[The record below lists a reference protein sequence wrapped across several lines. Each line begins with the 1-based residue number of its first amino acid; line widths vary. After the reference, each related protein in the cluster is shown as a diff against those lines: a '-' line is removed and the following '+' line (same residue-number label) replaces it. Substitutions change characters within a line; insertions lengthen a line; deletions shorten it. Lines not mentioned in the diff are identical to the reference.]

1 MLHTPLPAW
10 LAAVRPTLQPPVCN
24 RMLYASPRGLQI
36 MVVGGPNERSDFHV
50 ESGEELF
57 LQLEGGM
64 VLRVEERGV
73 LRDVAIGE
81 GQAFLL
87 PPHVP
92 HSPQR
97 SAGTLGLVLERAR
110 REGDGPDGLRWY
122 TADGATVLYE
132 ETFHCTDLATQLGPV
147 IARFRA
153 SEQARTGAPD
163 AAAPASPL
171 RLDRE
176 TALGEACALEAWPQ
190 AAEGQQ
196 PRHEFHVRVARG
208 AGSVPVALAQAELFL
223 YLVRGRCAVRGGGG
237 GGGGSGEAAAAWEQ
251 ALAPGD
257 TLVVPPASP
266 SGEPT
271 GTVRCEFDAE
281 ALCLMVH
288 Y

>member
-64 VLRVEERGV
+64 VLRVEERGA

-110 REGDGPDGLRWY
+110 RAGDGPDGLRWY

>member
-1 MLHTPLPAW
+1 MQHTPLPAW
-10 LAAVRPTLQPPVCN
+10 LSAVRPTLQPPVCN
-24 RMLYASPRGLQI
+24 RMLYASPRGLQV
-36 MVVGGPNERSDFHV
+36 MVVGGPNQRSDFHV

-64 VLRVEERGV
+64 VLRVEERGA
-73 LRDVAIGE
+73 LRDIAIGE

-122 TADGATVLYE
+122 TADGAAVLYE

-153 SEQARTGAPD
+153 SAQARTGVPD

-176 TALGEACALEAWPQ
+176 SALGEACALEAWPQ
-190 AAEGQQ
+190 GSEQQ
-196 PRHEFHVRVARG
+196 PPRHEFHVRVARG
-208 AGSVPVALAQAELFL
+208 AGCVPVALAQAELFL
-223 YLVRGRCAVRGGGG
+223 YLLKGRCTVRGGGG
-237 GGGGSGEAAAAWEQ
+237 SEGGGAWEQ
-251 ALAPGD
+251 ALAQGD
-257 TLVVPPASP
+257 TLVVPPAAP
-266 SGEPT
+266 SGAPT
-271 GTVRCEFDAE
+271 GTVACEFDAE